1 MKKNILLTG
10 AVLSVAAAAA
20 IFGLMNRSEAADL
33 TNAANTNINKRTMTT
48 SSERVRPTDADIE
61 ARRAETEKTR
71 AAIEAAIAAN
81 DYDAWVKAVGT
92 SHPWVSKITKD
103 NFSKLVEA
111 HNLRQQADK
120 IMAELGIDK
129 GIGEGQ
135 GFGFGLGKGE
145 GRGMG
150 HGLGNGQGL
159 HLGQVIT
166 DDAVDTD

>member
-33 TNAANTNINKRTMTT
+33 TNAANTNINRRTMTAP
-48 SSERVRPTDADIE
+48 SERVRPTDADIE
-61 ARRAETEKTR
+61 ARRLEMEKTR
-71 AAIEAAIAAN
+71 AAIEAAITAN
-81 DYDAWVKAVGT
+81 DYSAWIKAVGT
-92 SHPWVSKITKD
+92 NHPWASKITKD

-120 IMAELGIDK
+120 IMAELGIEK

-145 GRGMG
+145 GRGQG

-159 HLGQVIT
+159 HLGQVMT
-166 DDAVDTD
+166 DDAADTD